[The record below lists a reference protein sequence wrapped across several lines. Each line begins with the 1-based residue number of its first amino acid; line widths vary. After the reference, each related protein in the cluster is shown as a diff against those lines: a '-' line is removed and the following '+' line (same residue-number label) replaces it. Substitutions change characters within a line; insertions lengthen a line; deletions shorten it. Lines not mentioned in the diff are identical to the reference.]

1 MNSIWEAIIHLKRKN
16 PRHNSRHPF
25 ITDKIQ
31 CLVVLNQ
38 KKEYVKMQTNDMI
51 VAKHI
56 SKQCSKRFSIE
67 DIERIEP
74 ITNYGESYAKE

>member
-16 PRHNSRHPF
+16 PRHNSKYPF
-25 ITDKIQ
+25 IADKIK
-31 CLVVLNQ
+31 CLVILNED
-38 KKEYVKMQTNDMI
+38 KEYAKMQTNDMI

-56 SKQCSKRFSIE
+56 SKQCGKRFSIE

>member
-16 PRHNSRHPF
+16 PRHNSKYPF
-25 ITDKIQ
+25 IADKIK
-31 CLVVLNQ
+31 CLFILDED
-38 KKEYVKMQTNDMI
+38 KEYVKMMTNDMI
-51 VAKHI
+51 VSKHI
-56 SKQCSKRFSIE
+56 SKQCGKRFSIE